1 MVADVIPPLID
12 LIDLV
17 LVPLSEIFQASDQL
31 MTTDLLFV
39 VMSELVNLQVLR
51 VPSLPHTE
59 AL

>member
-1 MVADVIPPLID
+1 MVRDVIPPLID

-17 LVPLSEIFQASDQL
+17 LVPLSEIFQTSDQL
-31 MTTDLLFV
+31 MGADLWFV
-39 VMSELVNLQVLR
+39 IMSELMDLQVLR

>member
-12 LIDLV
+12 LIDL
-17 LVPLSEIFQASDQL
+17 LFVPLSEIFQASDQL
-31 MTTDLLFV
+31 MGADLWFV
-39 VMSELVNLQVLR
+39 VMSELIDLQVLG